1 MGAAAHLQYNFDGA
15 SNGARRP
22 RTIPD
27 APTQP
32 PLLLSSLPLAL
43 SSRVRRMPLSART
56 CDWVIARPAE
66 RVRPMANLHTT
77 AAAAIT
83 AFGGLSTACHGRPS
97 EVRRACEKSN
107 RRNAI
112 VTNMGDTYEIAYP
125 VGVMGSDP
133 RLSQRVFQLNTEVPS
148 AKSRTEKA
156 FCGGPYQRLPVGRAR
171 VSNVLATLV
180 HLRMNFNTHW
190 ATFLEILSRTD
201 FRFPNFAKRLVPL
214 PRSHRIHPPGR

>member
-1 MGAAAHLQYNFDGA
+1 LRMGAAAHLQYNFDGA

-32 PLLLSSLPLAL
+32 PLLLSSLPFMAL

-107 RRNAI
+107 RHTRACPATAARAAHRSRRCLRAAAAHIPWHARPNL
-112 VTNMGDTYEIAYP
+112 
-125 VGVMGSDP
+125 P
-133 RLSQRVFQLNTEVPS
+133 RPRCARS
-148 AKSRTEKA
+148 
-156 FCGGPYQRLPVGRAR
+156 RAR
-171 VSNVLATLV
+171 RRGAASKPPTWPPSGAPGELQRPLRRSRAATGA
-180 HLRMNFNTHW
+180 R
-190 ATFLEILSRTD
+190 R
-201 FRFPNFAKRLVPL
+201 R
-214 PRSHRIHPPGR
+214 PGTSTACAGV